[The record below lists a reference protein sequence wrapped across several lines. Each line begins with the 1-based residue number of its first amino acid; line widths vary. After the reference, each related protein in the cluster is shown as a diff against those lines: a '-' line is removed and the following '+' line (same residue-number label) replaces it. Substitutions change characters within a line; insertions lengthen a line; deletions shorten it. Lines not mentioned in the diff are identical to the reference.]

1 MCHYKNAVAAYRM
14 HIRCKAERSHYEAE
28 SYYQQA
34 THFATKHAAE
44 IGSNRLNVM
53 WDVFDHMIE
62 NPVYR

>member
-14 HIRCKAERSHYEAE
+14 HIRCKADRSQYEAE

-34 THFATKHAAE
+34 AQFATKHATE

-53 WDVFDHMIE
+53 WDVFEHVIE

>member
-1 MCHYKNAVAAYRM
+1 MTNLNNAIAAYRM

-34 THFATKHAAE
+34 THFAAKHAAE

-53 WDVFDHMIE
+53 WNVFDHMIE